1 VNVKHEMIVDD
12 EKIIGWAKAH
22 NNEPLQI
29 VCGYHALPVPPRGG
43 ELVFRP
49 LEHLQPVKYSRPGLS
64 LLGFGETILDNGFT
78 SAEINKVN
86 ARLAAAEEALALSI
100 WTTATVCRALSLESV
115 CCVTPIFSV
124 IMEGLNAIYHIK
136 TNIKLQRQKEIL

>member
-1 VNVKHEMIVDD
+1 
-12 EKIIGWAKAH
+12 
-22 NNEPLQI
+22 
-29 VCGYHALPVPPRGG
+29 
-43 ELVFRP
+43 
-49 LEHLQPVKYSRPGLS
+49 
-64 LLGFGETILDNGFT
+64 LDKGIT

-100 WTTATVCRALSLESV
+100 WTTATVCHALSLESV